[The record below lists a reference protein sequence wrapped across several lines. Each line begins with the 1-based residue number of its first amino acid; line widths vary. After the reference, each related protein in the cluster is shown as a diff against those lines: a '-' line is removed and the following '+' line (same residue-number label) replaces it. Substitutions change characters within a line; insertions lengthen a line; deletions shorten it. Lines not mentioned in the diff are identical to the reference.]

1 MTADDYGDP
10 CLQFLAKLHGG
21 IAALLLQSLLLGCGC
36 MQAGVPAKPANIP
49 EPPRSSD
56 LLALPESRMLLL
68 GRRGS
73 QLRRTSII
81 PCITVEAVNLLLT
94 AVNHSLTAVNHPL
107 HHCGSCQSSPASLWK
122 LSIIPCITVEG
133 SGGEENFLNKYDSKG
148 SPKLSHRS
156 KSETKLYEDDS
167 DRSKL
172 SKKES
177 LKEQKKNY
185 RREKKRAAKE
195 LLNTLKDPSVV
206 VLRDWLKIRG
216 TLKGWQKYWC
226 VLKPGVLIIYKG
238 PKHGAWV
245 GTILLNACEII
256 ERPSKMNGF
265 CFKVFHPLDQSIWAS
280 KGPKGETVPAIT
292 QPLPT
297 SYLILR
303 AATDADVHEIHETLV
318 YVHDWPGRC
327 WMDAMELSLRCS
339 SLLMR
344 SMVKDAATN
353 GQQSMSTLDTSD
365 PNQQSRTLSWN
376 ESDIERHFQVHL
388 ALGRTITT
396 QNGEEEE
403 KEEKEEEK
411 DEDEKESKGSDSE
424 ASKQHD
430 QVFEEIRENT
440 CVLTLP
446 VFLVDEDEKESKGS
460 DSEASEQH
468 DQVFE
473 EIREYTCVLTLS
485 VFLVDED
492 EKESKDEDEKESK
505 GSDSEASEQHDQV
518 FEEIRE
524 NTCVLTLPVFLVD
537 EDEKESK
544 GSDSEASEQHDQV
557 FEEDLEPP
565 KETVYRENTC
575 EELGQQGG
583 ASQTEEVADE
593 NKSIIWTLIKQVRPG
608 MDLSRVVLPTF
619 ILEPR
624 SFLDKLSDYYYHAD
638 LLSDAVTMTKSSVL
652 FPDLSAVTMTTLS
665 VLFPA
670 LSAVTMTTSSVIFP
684 ALSAV
689 TMTTSSVNISLALSA
704 VNIDD
709 PFGRMKQIVRWY
721 LSGFYKKPKGL
732 KKPYNPILGETFR
745 CMWPHPQ
752 TGSKTFFIAEQVS
765 HHPPVSAFYVTNRQD
780 GFCINGSILCKSKFY
795 GNSLSAILDGTAC
808 LTLLNRGEDYAITMP
823 YVSCKGILYGTMT
836 MEMGGKV
843 SLTCDKTGYRTE
855 IEFKLKPFLGGSD
868 ASNQITGKIK
878 LGKETL
884 ATLEGHWDQDVYITE
899 KSTGSDK
906 TEVFWSVTDEVKSRR
921 LKRQTVRFEDQGDFE
936 SEKLWQHVSAA
947 ISACDQ
953 NKATNEKY
961 ILEEQQRKDARE
973 RKEKRADWVPKL
985 FEREGAEEHNWIYK
999 HIESVSYT
1007 CIHLNTFYYTHLDN
1021 VQTCTDHLVKPPSQ
1035 SHRDSDRSSSE
1046 PRPDED
1052 DASDDERSDVSSR
1065 ADSGR
1070 GPRSRHHYAPST
1082 IEQAV
1087 RPLVRAQQETND
1099 RLADLSGRLRMLAN
1113 QNAEHSNYLQNKD
1126 WLLLAV
1132 VMLFQV
1138 VTMYMFSR

>member
-1 MTADDYGDP
+1 MAEAGLDAEVADI
-10 CLQFLAKLHGG
+10 L
-21 IAALLLQSLLLGCGC
+21 
-36 MQAGVPAKPANIP
+36 AGVPAKPANIP
-49 EPPRSSD
+49 EISVEKVLTHSPG
-56 LLALPESRMLLL
+56 SRRAKKMGTPTFDRDTPVL
-68 GRRGS
+68 
-73 QLRRTSII
+73 
-81 PCITVEAVNLLLT
+81 
-94 AVNHSLTAVNHPL
+94 SLTPL
-107 HHCGSCQSSPASLWK
+107 RGSPAS
-122 LSIIPCITVEG
+122 G

-303 AATDADVHEIHETLV
+303 AATDAD
-318 YVHDWPGRC
+318 GRC

-365 PNQQSRTLSWN
+365 PNQQSRTLGDDLIFPSSWN

-411 DEDEKESKGSDSE
+411 
-424 ASKQHD
+424 
-430 QVFEEIRENT
+430 
-440 CVLTLP
+440 
-446 VFLVDEDEKESKGS
+446 
-460 DSEASEQH
+460 
-468 DQVFE
+468 
-473 EIREYTCVLTLS
+473 
-485 VFLVDED
+485 
-492 EKESKDEDEKESK
+492 
-505 GSDSEASEQHDQV
+505 
-518 FEEIRE
+518 
-524 NTCVLTLPVFLVD
+524 D

-638 LLSDAVTMTKSSVL
+638 LLSD
-652 FPDLSAVTMTTLS
+652 
-665 VLFPA
+665 
-670 LSAVTMTTSSVIFP
+670 
-684 ALSAV
+684 
-689 TMTTSSVNISLALSA
+689 A

-947 ISACDQ
+947 IMACDQ

-973 RKEKRADWVPKL
+973 RKEKRSDWVPKL

-999 HIESVSYT
+999 HIDTRPWDPHNDVFQYEFGGVIQAKTRHKTPMVRTTSIMSVPGTQRQQS
-1007 CIHLNTFYYTHLDN
+1007 LKNRK
-1021 VQTCTDHLVKPPSQ
+1021 HLVKPPSQ

-1070 GPRSRHHYAPST
+1070 GPQSRHHYAPST